1 MAHPLVSVCIP
12 THNRPQL
19 LCEAVESVLGQSM
32 PDFEILIVDDGSE
45 QETQRTITDLLTRD
59 SRIRAFR
66 NTIPRGPSG
75 AKNIALKEAR
85 GVYWTGLD
93 DDDLFLPN
101 RLGQL
106 INAAQHGFAFSC
118 TAFFVERKKRRHIV
132 NRRARTVTFDD
143 LCHFNTV
150 GNQAFTKVDYV
161 RDLGGF
167 DESMRTFEDY
177 DMWLRLAQTYGQGI
191 RLADATYVVRQGY
204 TSESLTF
211 STEFC
216 KGSKTFSR
224 KHARSLSSHHK
235 RSQRLVQA
243 IACNEPMTLR
253 LALQSVTTA
262 NVVLCAKYALAN
274 NKAARWLHDLLL
286 TKRTD

>member
-1 MAHPLVSVCIP
+1 MPHPLVSVCIP
-12 THNRPQL
+12 THNRPRL

-45 QETQRTITDLLTRD
+45 QETQRVITDLLNRD

-66 NTIPRGPSG
+66 NSVPRGPSG
-75 AKNIALKEAR
+75 AKNLALKEAR

-101 RLGQL
+101 RLSQL
-106 INAAQHGFAFSC
+106 INAAQDRFAFTC
-118 TAFFVERKKRRHIV
+118 TAFFVEKTKRRHIV
-132 NRRARTVTFDD
+132 NGRAQTITFDD
-143 LCHFNTV
+143 LCYFNTV

-161 RDLGGF
+161 RKLGGF

-177 DMWLRLAQTYGQGI
+177 DLWLRLARAYGQGI
-191 RLADATYVVRQGY
+191 RLAEATYVVRQGY
-204 TSESLTF
+204 TSKSLTF

-216 KGSKTFSR
+216 EGSKTFSR
-224 KHARSLSSHHK
+224 KHAGSLSSHHK

-243 IACNEPMTLR
+243 IACNEPMTVR
-253 LALQSVTTA
+253 LALQSVTTS
-262 NVVLCAKYALAN
+262 NVVLCAKYALTK